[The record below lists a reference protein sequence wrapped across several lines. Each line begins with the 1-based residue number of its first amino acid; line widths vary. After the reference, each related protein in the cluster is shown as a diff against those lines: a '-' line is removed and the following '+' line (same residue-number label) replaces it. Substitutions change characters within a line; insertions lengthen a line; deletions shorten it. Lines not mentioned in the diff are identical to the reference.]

1 MNDLTNLSAYTDYMT
16 DANRV
21 ATEQL
26 QKNLQNVDEAAKKK
40 EDAAL
45 FDACKQFEAYL
56 WEQVLKGMQKT
67 VKMFGD
73 DDEEEAYA
81 GNMVNTFMDTF
92 VQDIAAQMTNESQG
106 ANSLAQTLYE
116 QMKRTYSAENL

>member
-1 MNDLTNLSAYTDYMT
+1 MDIAGMSGLTNYLVDSNKNSTQALEKKLDGAAAADVA
-16 DANRV
+16 DA
-21 ATEQL
+21 EL
-26 QKNLQNVDEAAKKK
+26 L
-40 EDAAL
+40 
-45 FDACKQFEAYL
+45 DACKQFEAYL

-116 QMKRTYSAENL
+116 QMKRT

>member
-1 MNDLTNLSAYTDYMT
+1 MDIAGMSGLTNYLVDSNKNSTQALEKKLDGAAAADVA
-16 DANRV
+16 DA
-21 ATEQL
+21 EL
-26 QKNLQNVDEAAKKK
+26 L
-40 EDAAL
+40 
-45 FDACKQFEAYL
+45 DACKQFEAYL

>member
-1 MNDLTNLSAYTDYMT
+1 MDIAGMSGLTNYLVDSNKNSTQALEKKLAGAAAADVA
-16 DANRV
+16 DA
-21 ATEQL
+21 EL
-26 QKNLQNVDEAAKKK
+26 L
-40 EDAAL
+40 
-45 FDACKQFEAYL
+45 DACKQFEAYL

>member
-1 MNDLTNLSAYTDYMT
+1 MDIAGMSGLTNYLVDSNKNSTQALEKKLDGAAAGDVA
-16 DANRV
+16 DA
-21 ATEQL
+21 EL
-26 QKNLQNVDEAAKKK
+26 L
-40 EDAAL
+40 
-45 FDACKQFEAYL
+45 DACKQFEAYL

>member
-1 MNDLTNLSAYTDYMT
+1 MDIAGMSGLTNYLVDSNKNSTLALYKKLDGAAAADVA
-16 DANRV
+16 DA
-21 ATEQL
+21 EL
-26 QKNLQNVDEAAKKK
+26 L
-40 EDAAL
+40 
-45 FDACKQFEAYL
+45 DACKQFEAYL

>member
-1 MNDLTNLSAYTDYMT
+1 MDIAGMSGLTNYLVDSNKNSTQALEKKLDGAAAGDVA
-16 DANRV
+16 DA
-21 ATEQL
+21 EL
-26 QKNLQNVDEAAKKK
+26 L
-40 EDAAL
+40 
-45 FDACKQFEAYL
+45 DACKQFEAYL

-116 QMKRTYSAENL
+116 QMKRTYSADNL